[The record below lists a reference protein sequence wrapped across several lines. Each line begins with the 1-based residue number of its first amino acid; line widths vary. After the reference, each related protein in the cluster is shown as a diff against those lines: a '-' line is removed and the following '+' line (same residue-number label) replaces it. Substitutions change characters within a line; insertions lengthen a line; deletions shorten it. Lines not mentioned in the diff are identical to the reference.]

1 LSDVGLPVERSLL
14 VSLLKLTGEG
24 PVQRGLV
31 GRAARVP
38 SEVADGVLRRFSA
51 LGLVQLT
58 ARTVEASPRQRV
70 AIALHAVE
78 LGADPEAVCRALRWM
93 EFEDVVSLAFEA
105 NRFTVRRRFRFKG
118 ADRMWEVDVLG
129 LREPLIVSVDCK
141 HWIRGWR
148 RSALARAVGSQVE
161 RTRALAGVLPSLR
174 ERLELGGWG
183 QARLVPV
190 VLALAP
196 APLKFHEG
204 VPIVPILQLQDFLNE
219 LPAHLTELAQIST
232 RL

>member
-1 LSDVGLPVERSLL
+1 MSDIGRPVERSLL
-14 VSLLKLTGEG
+14 ISLLKLTEEG

-38 SEVADGVLRRFSA
+38 SEVADGV
-51 LGLVQLT
+51 
-58 ARTVEASPRQRV
+58 
-70 AIALHAVE
+70 
-78 LGADPEAVCRALRWM
+78 
-93 EFEDVVSLAFEA
+93 
-105 NRFTVRRRFRFKG
+105 RRRFRFKE
-118 ADRMWEVDVLG
+118 ADRTWEVDVLG

-148 RSALARAVGSQVE
+148 RSALTRAVGSQVE
-161 RTRALAGVLPSLR
+161 RTRALARALPSLR
-174 ERLELGGWG
+174 ERLELSGWD

-196 APLKFHEG
+196 GPLKFHDG

-219 LPAHLTELAQIST
+219 LPAHLTELTQIST